1 MTKLHKTTRN
11 HKFTSCNIL
20 RVEREREQT
29 CLAGVEAMSSFV
41 LMLESDFREAS
52 RIRKAL
58 GFLEGLELIHC
69 TAPAEAQTLL
79 KQFRFRLALVDLAHG
94 SGLDF
99 VRHARESQP
108 QLGIMLMSA
117 TNTVA
122 ERIIGYQVGAD
133 DYLPKP
139 FDAKELGVRAHRLVQ
154 RVQASHE
161 KPEGVLYQFCGFT
174 LDKRRRT
181 LYWLDQGP
189 VPLTGR
195 EFELLLCLVESGNR
209 VVARETLASLVC
221 GRPWHALNR
230 SVDMMVSNLR
240 RKLRAL
246 NPGEILIR
254 SIRGAGYCFGVRVET
269 LL

>member
-1 MTKLHKTTRN
+1 MNANKPV
-11 HKFTSCNIL
+11 L
-20 RVEREREQT
+20 RGFEV
-29 CLAGVEAMSSFV
+29 MSSFV
-41 LMLESDFREAS
+41 LMLENDFQEAS

-58 GFLEGLELIHC
+58 DLEGFELIHC
-69 TAPAEAQTLL
+69 TATAEAQTRLQ
-79 KQFRFRLALVDLAHG
+79 QFRFRLALVDLTHG
-94 SGLDF
+94 GGGNGLDF

-108 QLGIMLMSA
+108 QLGIMVMSA
-117 TNTVA
+117 RNTVA
-122 ERIIGYQVGAD
+122 ERIIGFQVGAD

-139 FDAKELGVRAHRLVQ
+139 FDTNELGVRARRLAQ
-154 RVQASHE
+154 RVQVSPE
-161 KPEGVLYQFCGFT
+161 KVQGVLFQFCGFT
-174 LDKRRRT
+174 LDKRRRM

-195 EFELLLCLVESGNR
+195 EYELLLCLVESGNR
-209 VVARETLASLVC
+209 VVGRDTLANLVC
-221 GRPWHALNR
+221 GRPWQALDR
-230 SVDMMVSNLR
+230 SVDTMVSNLR